1 MYMAKGMDTG
11 DMLLK
16 QSITISQQDTYGS
29 IHNKLSVIGA
39 QLLLETIQGL
49 QNGTL
54 QRIPQ
59 KEQEATYAPMI
70 TKETGHIDWSKKCD
84 EIICLIHGLDP
95 APTAYT
101 IYNGEMLKIWQAEK
115 IEQNIG
121 EVGEVTAVTKKGFV
135 VTAGDGSI
143 VITEV
148 QAKGK
153 KRMGADAY
161 LRGHSI
167 AIGTI
172 LK

>member
-1 MYMAKGMDTG
+1 
-11 DMLLK
+11 
-16 QSITISQQDTYGS
+16 
-29 IHNKLSVIGA
+29 
-39 QLLLETIQGL
+39 
-49 QNGTL
+49 
-54 QRIPQ
+54 
-59 KEQEATYAPMI
+59 
-70 TKETGHIDWSKKCD
+70 
-84 EIICLIHGLDP
+84 
-95 APTAYT
+95 
-101 IYNGEMLKIWQAEK
+101 MLKIWQAEK